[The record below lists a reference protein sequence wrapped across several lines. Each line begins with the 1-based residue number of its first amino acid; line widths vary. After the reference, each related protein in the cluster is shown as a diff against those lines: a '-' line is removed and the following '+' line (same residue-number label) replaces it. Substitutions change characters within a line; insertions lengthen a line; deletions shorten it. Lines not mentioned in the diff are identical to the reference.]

1 MAEDTRST
9 KDRFVEES
17 IGMIKESLR
26 VNRDTKG
33 FGNIMKQ
40 TFSPANFF
48 GADSKMGK
56 MFSST
61 DERDRIRGYGGGKQK
76 GSANT
81 SQEVGVSPELKQ
93 IQADVADIK
102 AIQTESKSDP
112 EFRELDK
119 GGKDQLSVSK
129 QILATLRKQEPAMTK
144 MQGDSVI
151 ALLKKGVGSGGGGGE
166 ESDSG
171 PGFFSGALATGVMMK
186 GKDLFAAGKNKAGS
200 LMKGAKSAGGSL
212 LRGAGGVAR
221 GLGGAG
227 LGVGLGAYEAVS
239 GAMGAERDLE
249 GLEISAEEA
258 QSRKGEAIG
267 SGAGGA
273 GGALAGAAAGAAVG
287 SVVPVVGTLIGG
299 IVGGAIGYF
308 AGSAAGGAA
317 GEAIA
322 DAIPVSEEDLKES
335 NTLANE
341 YLDKIADNPGGDEL
355 VAKIKS
361 EATEI
366 ESMMMESTGKQ
377 PEELSENDIEAI
389 ANAAL
394 IKAIQNNREEAGTI
408 SNSGGGKKVEV
419 ELLDGSTVTVSTAEE
434 LEELE
439 NKKLVDL
446 SESNIAYAEMFNE
459 SPNVRVHGKSN
470 SGFEIPDEGLDREN
484 FLIDYDIAKEDQQA
498 AERNLAE
505 FEAKH
510 GERTKENVA
519 NIGIGGDF
527 VGMEYDDP
535 EVQAQFQALSKKN
548 ELAKR
553 ERKGM
558 LAQEMD
564 RVGGKTNEDK
574 FRAIQE
580 RTGMSEDEVLAAIGG
595 KRNEDGLSYSKGKLN
610 ALLQVETE
618 KGLLRETDALYD
630 RRQSNEL
637 SSIDESL
644 EGELSDAE
652 KGKNALHE
660 MAARMGIDP
669 SQGVKGQY
677 TVPDGE
683 TPVVTS
689 VNGKSTAEFLT
700 PKEQQLLQEQAEINA
715 DIEAGYREGLSGNTN
730 ASVVENA
737 TDDANTATAP
747 GATAPVVVQAPA
759 PAPQPQPD
767 INVVVSMPKT
777 IGPETRSGVRM
788 IGMLGNDY

>member
-17 IGMIKESLR
+17 IGMIKDSLR

-33 FGNIMKQ
+33 FGNIMKE

-61 DERDRIRGYGGGKQK
+61 EERDRIRGYGGGKQK

-102 AIQTESKSDP
+102 AIQEESKSDP

-119 GGKDQLSVSK
+119 SGKDQLSVSK

-151 ALLKKGVGSGGGGGE
+151 ALLKKGVGSGGGGGG

-171 PGFFSGALATGVMMK
+171 PGFFSGALATGIMMK

-273 GGALAGAAAGAAVG
+273 GGALAGAAVGAAVG
-287 SVVPVVGTLIGG
+287 SAIPVVGTLIGG

-377 PEELSENDIEAI
+377 PEELSENDIDAI

-394 IKAIQNNREEAGTI
+394 VKAIQNNQEEAETIGVNIDTFTASYSSDNPMQMGPGDVKEYDTRLEEINNSDMSESIKIAKKKRLDAEFGAKFGGTPQQLEARKAMANEQSMRETREQSGSLVHANMSREQKRAFDEEVQNRTQQYREEFIQKNEGKEKSDSMYNRKLNTQNARARKDVTMEI
-408 SNSGGGKKVEV
+408 LNTGGVLGDKEALIEQGVIEGDFATGNVDRSYEIDGEEV
-419 ELLDGSTVTVSTAEE
+419 SREEYEAQQDRMNTGLLDDPSEMVVDAGEPVPIEE
-434 LEELE
+434 IEA
-439 NKKLVDL
+439 
-446 SESNIAYAEMFNE
+446 AYEA
-459 SPNVRVHGKSN
+459 GKA
-470 SGFEIPDEGLDREN
+470 G
-484 FLIDYDIAKEDQQA
+484 
-498 AERNLAE
+498 
-505 FEAKH
+505 
-510 GERTKENVA
+510 
-519 NIGIGGDF
+519 
-527 VGMEYDDP
+527 
-535 EVQAQFQALSKKN
+535 
-548 ELAKR
+548 
-553 ERKGM
+553 
-558 LAQEMD
+558 
-564 RVGGKTNEDK
+564 
-574 FRAIQE
+574 
-580 RTGMSEDEVLAAIGG
+580 
-595 KRNEDGLSYSKGKLN
+595 EDGSLGSPEDRAKFYERLASDPNATPDQVISLN
-610 ALLQVETE
+610 QKA
-618 KGLLRETDALYD
+618 
-630 RRQSNEL
+630 RQ
-637 SSIDESL
+637 
-644 EGELSDAE
+644 
-652 KGKNALHE
+652 
-660 MAARMGIDP
+660 AR
-669 SQGVKGQY
+669 
-677 TVPDGE
+677 
-683 TPVVTS
+683 
-689 VNGKSTAEFLT
+689 
-700 PKEQQLLQEQAEINA
+700 EQAEINT
-715 DIEAGYREGLSGNTN
+715 DIEAGYGEGLSGNTN

-737 TDDANTATAP
+737 TDDANNATAP